1 MGLQWLLSPASHKD
15 NLCPDFVLRH
25 GQYGREDLMVGE
37 GKVRR
42 VGEGKVRRVG
52 SLQPVQL
59 YRQGSLDPR
68 LRAHQLCL
76 HLQERALCCVTDCAC
91 TSSPSLIWNGRCNPH
106 LTLPLL
112 YLHFMRQHCLI
123 QQMLLFSRA
132 VC

>member
-42 VGEGKVRRVG
+42 VG
-52 SLQPVQL
+52 SLQSVQL

-68 LRAHQLCL
+68 LRAHQLY
-76 HLQERALCCVTDCAC
+76 LQLELLLPTLEGFFVNASGRVTF
-91 TSSPSLIWNGRCNPH
+91 TSA
-106 LTLPLL
+106 
-112 YLHFMRQHCLI
+112 
-123 QQMLLFSRA
+123 FSRA